1 MHFCLCHPSLSV
13 QHKYSS
19 LLNLWLGRRDDTTKC
34 WSLPFLEPLQSPCK
48 SFEIFWNPNLFCC
61 HMSPSSCKSFKIF
74 WNLNI
79 LVAAGHIVCFECQ
92 PSLSRCPICNVRF
105 RKILTRFA
113 SSSYHRCRCP
123 TSRFSNSI
131 LLVHNSIIL
140 STLSFFRDFFAEKL
154 LELLE
159 RKCRFEVFGCEFIS
173 KVCLYAIVVDTSWSF
188 YIVRSA
194 QSWSN
199 MKRFA
204 KISRHNR

>member
-1 MHFCLCHPSLSV
+1 MHFCLCHLSECTTQIFFTLPS
-13 QHKYSS
+13 
-19 LLNLWLGRRDDTTKC
+19 LNLWLGRRDDTTKC

-61 HMSPSSCKSFKIF
+61 HMSPSPCKSFKIF

-131 LLVHNSIIL
+131 LLVIIP
-140 STLSFFRDFFAEKL
+140 SFFLHFPFSEISL
-154 LELLE
+154 
-159 RKCRFEVFGCEFIS
+159 RKSF
-173 KVCLYAIVVDTSWSF
+173 WSF
-188 YIVRSA
+188 WKENVVLKFLA
-194 QSWSN
+194 VN
-199 MKRFA
+199 L
-204 KISRHNR
+204 